1 MRRAE
6 ALAILHAHRTDL
18 EPFGVKS
25 LALFG
30 SVARDE
36 AGPESD
42 LDLLLEF
49 EGAATF
55 DRYMGLKL
63 LLEDLLGCRVDLVMR
78 KALKARML
86 PSVEREAVRV
96 ARPSPA
102 GVTHILARPPDSGPR
117 CDLDGSSC
125 ASPSSP
131 TPLRQ
136 AHDMPSP
143 LRWGRR
149 GM

>member
-1 MRRAE
+1 MRRDE
-6 ALAILHAHRTDL
+6 AIAVLRAHRTDL
-18 EPFGVKS
+18 ERFGIKS

-63 LLEDLLGCRVDLVMR
+63 FLEDLLGSRVDLVMR
-78 KALKARML
+78 KALKARLL

-96 ARPSPA
+96 A
-102 GVTHILARPPDSGPR
+102 
-117 CDLDGSSC
+117 
-125 ASPSSP
+125 
-131 TPLRQ
+131 
-136 AHDMPSP
+136 
-143 LRWGRR
+143 
-149 GM
+149 